1 MFMKRAYNFSAGP
14 AILPIPVLEE
24 TAKAVMDYNNTGMS
38 IMEMSHRSKEYDA
51 VFVETQNDGLK
62 ILGLSPDE
70 YSVLFLGGGASL
82 QFHMVPMNFLNK
94 KADYVATGYWAKKAI
109 KEAKWVG
116 ETNVAAS
123 SEDKN
128 FNYIPKVIIF
138 NSDADYAHITTN
150 NTIYGT
156 RWNKMPDAVNV
167 PLVADMSSDFMSRPL
182 DYSKF
187 SLIYAGAQ
195 KNIGPAGVTMVVLKK
210 SWLEKQRQNIPT
222 MLDYKIH
229 VDANSM
235 YNTPPC
241 LPVYV
246 VGRTF
251 KWIIKQGGLEAVEQ
265 NNIKKASLLYD
276 FVDAHPDFYKGTI
289 PNKDDRSLMNITWNL
304 NTPELEAKFVDE
316 AKKKYNMTNLKGHRS
331 VGGVRASVYNACPMD
346 AVEALVKFMEE
357 FMKENK

>member
-1 MFMKRAYNFSAGP
+1 MKRAYNFSAGP

-70 YSVLFLGGGASL
+70 YTVLFLGGGASL
-82 QFHMVPMNFLNK
+82 QFLMVPMNFLRE
-94 KADYVATGYWAKKAI
+94 KADYISTGAWSKKAI

-116 ETNVAAS
+116 ETNVIAS
-123 SEDKN
+123 SDDKN
-128 FNYIPKVIIF
+128 FNYIPKEFKI
-138 NSDADYAHITTN
+138 NQDADYVHITTN

-156 RWNKMPDAVNV
+156 RWNKIPDAGSV

-187 SLIYAGAQ
+187 NLIYAGAQ
-195 KNIGPAGVTMVVLKK
+195 KNIGPAGVTMIVLKK

-229 VDANSM
+229 VDNNSM

-241 LPVYV
+241 LPVYI

-251 KWIIKQGGLEAVEQ
+251 KWILNQGGLGAIEQ
-265 NNIKKASLLYD
+265 NNIKKANLLYD
-276 FVDAHPDFYKGTI
+276 FIDAHPDFYKGTVQ
-289 PNKDDRSLMNITWNL
+289 NKNDRSLMNVTWNL

-331 VGGVRASVYNACPMD
+331 VGGVRASIYNACPID